1 MTKGHRMKDYLAGII
16 LTLGIVAA
24 YVLAAYLDQQ

>member
-16 LTLGIVAA
+16 ITAFICAA